1 MQNRFNTYSDILLLH
16 PPGWSLNYGSPHLGL
31 PLLQGYLKQRNIPCK
46 IRDLNIESAM
56 YYNIEI
62 SNKQINSFINNGFD
76 EGKADALYFS
86 IVDKLKDIGNQF
98 NGIWKIK
105 SGFNFFNC
113 NLSNSEDIRIFS
125 KNKSPFTEFYS
136 KELIPSIVEDSP
148 LMIGFS
154 VSVPSQLLSTFEIIR
169 LIKNAGYTGII
180 IIGGNT
186 TTRILDEIQKD
197 WVFNLVD
204 FIIGNQGEEPL
215 ELLWK
220 TILEGHTEFYHI
232 PNLIWRNQE
241 REFIRNKY
249 KKLARQ
255 DFSMPDFTGYPIG
268 NYWGIN
274 YLPII
279 GARGCYYGKC
289 SFCPIPYAWGN
300 KGFVGF
306 DKVENITIFLER
318 AIKQYKN
325 RNFSFVEE
333 AMSAKMLYNLS
344 ESIISRKIDI
354 TFEGYVRLDKT
365 WKDPKYLSVFQKA
378 GLKKIFVGM
387 ELITSNSRE
396 GMNKS
401 DDIGSILEYLQLFKE
416 YGIKVHLFT
425 MFGFPGTTVND
436 AMSTIEY
443 VLKHSEYI
451 ETIDVSNFVYAKHT
465 KVNDITSIIKKD
477 NDWALDYEYKN
488 NKKTDLSCNE
498 SKTLANYLESIIIN
512 EQPKWLNPIYRM
524 YSTWDNKYALKED
537 KYEYKFTP
545 ISCKTNSNITQRK
558 KGETIKL
565 YEAKN
570 KSKTVVL

>member
-56 YYNIEI
+56 YYDLKI
-62 SNKQINSFINNGFD
+62 SSKQINSFINNGFD
-76 EGKADALYFS
+76 EEKADALYFS
-86 IVDKLKDIGNQF
+86 IVDKLKDIGNHF
-98 NGIWKIK
+98 NGNWKVK

-113 NLSNSEDIRIFS
+113 NLSNSEDIRKFS
-125 KNKSPFTEFYS
+125 KSKSPFTEFYL
-136 KELIPSIVEDSP
+136 KELIPSIIKDSP
-148 LMIGFS
+148 FMIGFS

-169 LIKNAGYTGII
+169 LIKNAGYKGKI

-186 TTRILDEIQKD
+186 TTRILNEIQKE

-204 FIIGNQGEEPL
+204 FIIGNQGEESL
-215 ELLWK
+215 ELLWNS
-220 TILEGHTEFYHI
+220 LSQGQTEFYNI
-232 PNLIWRNQE
+232 PNLIWQNPE
-241 REFIRNKY
+241 GEFVRNKY
-249 KKLARQ
+249 KKLAKNN
-255 DFSMPDFTGYPIG
+255 FSMPDFTGYPIG

-289 SFCPIPYAWGN
+289 SFCPIPFAWGN
-300 KGFVGF
+300 NGFVGF
-306 DKVENITIFLER
+306 DKVENITTFLES
-318 AIKQYKN
+318 AIEQYNN

-333 AMSAKMLYNLS
+333 AMNPKILYNLS
-344 ESIISRKIDI
+344 KSIISQKIDI

-365 WKDPKYLSVFQKA
+365 WKDPKYLSAFQKA
-378 GLKKIFVGM
+378 GLKKVFVGM
-387 ELITSNSRE
+387 ELITSDSRE
-396 GMNKS
+396 VMNKS
-401 DDIGSILEYLQLFKE
+401 DDIGSILEYLQLFKK

-436 AMSTIEY
+436 AISTIEY
-443 VLKHSEYI
+443 VLKNSAYI

-465 KVNDITSIIKKD
+465 IVNGITPIIEKE

-488 NKKTDLSCNE
+488 NLKTNLSCNE
-498 SKTLANYLESIIIN
+498 SKTLANYLESIVIS
-512 EQPKWLNPIYRM
+512 EQPKWVNPIYRM

-537 KYEYKFTP
+537 KYEFKFTS
-545 ISCKTNSNITQRK
+545 ISNKANSDITQRK

-570 KSKTVVL
+570 KSKTAIL